1 MRCCAVISFVVRSGN
16 KKTFAHTLVFISHTL
31 DAVNADCCN
40 LLLFLNRTHCAK
52 YMKRD
57 LILCMAL
64 IWVTGP
70 SGAGKSTLGTFLRD
84 KHQVAH
90 ILTHDMDMEII
101 LSESSSFTQQKN
113 GNPETRVQ
121 CHS

>member
-1 MRCCAVISFVVRSGN
+1 
-16 KKTFAHTLVFISHTL
+16 
-31 DAVNADCCN
+31 
-40 LLLFLNRTHCAK
+40 
-52 YMKRD
+52 MKRD
-57 LILCMAL
+57 LIVCMAL

-70 SGAGKSTLGTFLRD
+70 SGAGKSTIGTFMRD

-90 ILTHDMDMEII
+90 ILTHDMDMEIF

-121 CHS
+121 CHSKSECHKIVMNSGSLLSEL